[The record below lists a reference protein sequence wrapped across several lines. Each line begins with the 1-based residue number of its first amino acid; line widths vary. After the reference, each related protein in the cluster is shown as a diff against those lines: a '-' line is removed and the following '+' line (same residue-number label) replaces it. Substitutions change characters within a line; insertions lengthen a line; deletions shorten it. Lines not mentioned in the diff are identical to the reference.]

1 MINSRYV
8 TEIGALS
15 FNHVGEE
22 LCGDHI
28 EVTSPDEST
37 KILVLADGLGSG
49 VKANILSTLTSKM
62 LSSMIAGD
70 ISIKECIRCI
80 ANTLPVCKVRK
91 VAYSTFTIIKVKDN
105 KYVDIYNFDNPTPF
119 LIHDGKVMELS
130 YSSTVIDN
138 KTIYHAKYE
147 ASLYD
152 TFILMSD
159 GVKFAGVGE
168 TLNFGWDMP
177 QIKDY
182 MGIIYQKDYSAKALA
197 TELASQCNELYNCR
211 PGDDTTVAVVRIRER
226 KQVNLLFGPATN
238 KEDDEKMLSLFF
250 AKEGIHIVSGG
261 TTGKVVAKYLG
272 KNIVLNDIDLSN
284 KDIPPT
290 SYIEGV
296 DLVTEGIITMNKV
309 LEYASNYLDDNSE
322 YKNWLIKQDGASLI
336 AQYLFEQATDIN
348 FFVGCAVNTAHQG
361 ENSGIDFAA
370 KMHLIDDL
378 ADKLKKMNKN
388 VRVSYF

>member
-1 MINSRYV
+1 MTNNKLV
-8 TEIGALS
+8 TEVGYLS

-28 EVTSPDEST
+28 EVNSTDDST

-91 VAYSTFTIIKVKDN
+91 VAYSTFTIIKIVDN

-119 LIHDGKVMELS
+119 MIRDGKVMDLS
-130 YSSTVIDN
+130 YSSTVIDK
-138 KTIYHAKYE
+138 KTIYHAKIE
-147 ASLYD
+147 AKEYD

-159 GVKFAGVGE
+159 GVKYAGVGE

-182 MGIIYQKDYSAKALA
+182 MGIVYQEHYSSKALA
-197 TELASQCNELYNCR
+197 TLLANQCNELYNFR

-226 KQVNLLFGPATN
+226 TQANLMFGPPTN
-238 KEDDEKMLSLFF
+238 KEDDDAMTSLFLS
-250 AKEGIHIVSGG
+250 KEGIHIVSGG
-261 TTGKVVAKYLG
+261 TTGSIVAKYLD
-272 KNIVLNDIDLSN
+272 KPLLLNSDYID
-284 KDIPPT
+284 KEVPPT
-290 SYIEGV
+290 ARLEGV
-296 DLVTEGIITMNKV
+296 DLVTEGIITINKV
-309 LEYASNYLDDNSE
+309 LEYANNYLKDNSE
-322 YKNWLIKQDGASLI
+322 FETWFYKQDGASII
-336 AQYLFEQATDIN
+336 AQYLFEIATDIN
-348 FFVGCAVNTAHQG
+348 LFVGCAVNNAHQG
-361 ENSGIDFAA
+361 GETGINFTT

-378 ADKLKKMNKN
+378 ADKLKKMGKN
-388 VRVSYF
+388 VRINYF

>member
-1 MINSRYV
+1 MISSRYV
-8 TEIGALS
+8 TEIGYLS

-28 EVTSPDEST
+28 EVTSKDEST

-91 VAYSTFTIIKVKDN
+91 VAYSTFTIIKIKDN

-159 GVKFAGVGE
+159 GYPTSPDWNDHL
-168 TLNFGWDMP
+168 TLLRKKGWF
-177 QIKDY
+177 KVALKY
-182 MGIIYQKDYSAKALA
+182 ALA
-197 TELASQCNELYNCR
+197 IQINDREALDVLTAFTGNPETVLKVYTAEALRKVIKVIAVTASK
-211 PGDDTTVAVVRIRER
+211 V
-226 KQVNLLFGPATN
+226 KSSSSQVQN
-238 KEDDEKMLSLFF
+238 
-250 AKEGIHIVSGG
+250 
-261 TTGKVVAKYLG
+261 
-272 KNIVLNDIDLSN
+272 
-284 KDIPPT
+284 
-290 SYIEGV
+290 
-296 DLVTEGIITMNKV
+296 NKV
-309 LEYASNYLDDNSE
+309 LSTNEA
-322 YKNWLIKQDGASLI
+322 
-336 AQYLFEQATDIN
+336 AQVEINKGLEEVEDI
-348 FFVGCAVNTAHQG
+348 
-361 ENSGIDFAA
+361 EW
-370 KMHLIDDL
+370 
-378 ADKLKKMNKN
+378 
-388 VRVSYF
+388 